1 MMNDPQPSFMVRDV
15 SALPAPG
22 VATPEGAREHLPIP
36 EPAVAVA
43 SDRAK
48 PAWREWTETLLATF
62 LIFLI
67 VELFVVQ
74 GFKVYGS
81 CMEPN
86 LVTGERLLGN
96 KLIYHLQP
104 VRRGDIIVFRPP
116 KQPDTPFIK
125 RVIGLP
131 GEVIAI
137 RRNRVYIDGRR
148 LDEPYLRLAWNYDL
162 PAERI
167 PPGRL
172 FVMGDNRDNSND
184 SRMWGVLPLSRVEAK
199 AWVCYWPPP
208 RARALR

>member
-1 MMNDPQPSFMVRDV
+1 MLREIGT
-15 SALPAPG
+15 LPAPG
-22 VATPEGAREHLPIP
+22 VATPEAAREQAPTP
-36 EPAVAVA
+36 ESAAAA
-43 SDRAK
+43 SAPRVK
-48 PAWREWTETLLATF
+48 STWREWAETLLTTF
-62 LIFLI
+62 IIFLL

-104 VRRGDIIVFRPP
+104 VHRGDIVVFRPP
-116 KQPDTPFIK
+116 HKADTPFIK

-137 RRNRVYIDGRR
+137 RRNQVYINGTP
-148 LDEPYLRLAWNYDL
+148 LDEPYLRYAWHDDR

-167 PPGRL
+167 RPGMVY
-172 FVMGDNRDNSND
+172 VMGDNRDNSSD
-184 SRMWGVLPLSRVEAK
+184 SRSWGELPLSCVEAK
-199 AWVCYWPPP
+199 AWVCYWPLP
-208 RARALR
+208 RARALK